1 MTSQIETIVL
11 SVNKIYNHKITW
23 DEIESGKNIRK
34 NNFSVL
40 RKKILDKGKSPSFV
54 LIGEYVLDSKEK
66 LLFYGYT
73 EGSLVNK
80 YFHLLKLT
88 TLKTQVDNLYNDIII
103 IKVPNVSVLKYNQTQ
118 SFNQPLDDLCFLQ
131 ADGQKEQNIIEQE
144 KDQDDLETNNDLED
158 EVGLDDEQQKNI
170 YNQLMTSVNEENTE
184 NEELDT
190 IVIEDDTDE
199 NVNNNIKTTI
209 NHQNEFTEEPYN
221 YSKDFLIK

>member
-11 SVNKIYNHKITW
+11 AVNKIYYHKIIW
-23 DEIESGKNIRK
+23 DDIEANKNIRK
-34 NNFSVL
+34 NNLSVL
-40 RKKILDKGKSPSFV
+40 RKKILDRGKSPSFV
-54 LIGEYVLDSKEK
+54 LIGDYILDSKEK

-73 EGSLVNK
+73 EGTHVNK

-88 TLKTQVDNLYNDIII
+88 TLKIQADNLYNDIII
-103 IKVPNVSVLKYNQTQ
+103 IKVPNISVLKYNQTK
-118 SFNQPLDDLCFLQ
+118 SFHHSLDDLFFLQ
-131 ADGQKEQNIIEQE
+131 TNGSNSRDQIEGVKE
-144 KDQDDLETNNDLED
+144 QDDLDTNNDLDED

-170 YNQLMTSVNEENTE
+170 YNQLMSQVNEEQTE

-199 NVNNNIKTTI
+199 HVNNIKTI

-221 YSKDFLIK
+221 YSEDFLIK